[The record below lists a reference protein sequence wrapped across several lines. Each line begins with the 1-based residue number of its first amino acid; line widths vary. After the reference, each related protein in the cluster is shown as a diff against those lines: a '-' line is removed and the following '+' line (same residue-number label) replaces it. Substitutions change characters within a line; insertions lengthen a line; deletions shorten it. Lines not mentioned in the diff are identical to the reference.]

1 MRAPIY
7 LDEAG
12 AWEAICAARRA
23 GASAIGRRLRLEI
36 GESWLWLDPDG
47 GWSIDPMPPAPICL
61 LLDLYLPLALQ
72 DGPSFTI
79 AHLGQ
84 SLDGRIAAANGA
96 SRWVTGPEDLLHN
109 HRMRALADAIL
120 VGADTVRLDDPQLTV
135 RRCPGDNPVRV
146 VLDPMLGLGPDYG
159 LFRDDAAETLVV
171 TAEDR
176 APPCR
181 LGQAEVVTVPRTGD
195 GTLDCRA
202 VVELLRR
209 RGLGW
214 LFVEGGGVTVSRFL
228 AQGALDRLQLAIAPL
243 IIGSGRPGI
252 QLPEIQD
259 LAQGLRPR
267 LRRFAL
273 GDDMLFEC
281 DFS

>member
-1 MRAPIY
+1 MP
-7 LDEAG
+7 G
-12 AWEAICAARRA
+12 
-23 GASAIGRRLRLEI
+23 GRLRLEF
-36 GESWLWLDPDG
+36 GDGWLSIDADG
-47 GWSIDPMPPAPICL
+47 GWSSDRVPPAAVGR
-61 LLDLYLPLALQ
+61 LLDLYLPLAVQ
-72 DGPSFTI
+72 ERRPFTI

-84 SLDGRIAAANGA
+84 SLDGRIAATNGA

-159 LFRDDAAETLVV
+159 LFRDEAAQTLVI

-176 APPCR
+176 APPPR
-181 LGQAEVVTVPRTGD
+181 LGQAQVLTVPRTVD
-195 GTLDCRA
+195 GALDCAA
-202 VVELLRR
+202 VVTLLGR

-214 LFVEGGGVTVSRFL
+214 IFIEGGGVTVSRFL
-228 AQGALDRLQLAIAPL
+228 AQRALDRLQLTISPL

-273 GDDMLFEC
+273 GEDMLFEC

>member
-1 MRAPIY
+1 MRASIL

-12 AWEAICAARRA
+12 TWDAICAV
-23 GASAIGRRLRLEI
+23 RRL
-36 GESWLWLDPDG
+36 GAPAGGGPLWLDIADSRLWIEPDG
-47 GWSIDPMPPAPICL
+47 GWSIDPMPPAAICR
-61 LLDLYLPLALQ
+61 LLDLYLPLAIQ
-72 DGPSFTI
+72 QRRPFTI

-84 SLDGRIAAANGA
+84 SLDGRIAATNGA
-96 SRWVTGPEDLLHN
+96 SRWITGPEDLLHN

-159 LFRDDAAETLVV
+159 LFRDAAAATLVV
-171 TAEDR
+171 TAADR
-176 APPCR
+176 EPPPR
-181 LGQAEVVTVPRTGD
+181 LGRAEVVTVPRTAD
-195 GTLDCRA
+195 GALDCRA
-202 VVELLRR
+202 VVALLAA
-209 RGLGW
+209 RGLDW
-214 LFVEGGGVTVSRFL
+214 IFVEGGGVTVSRFL
-228 AQGALDRLQLAIAPL
+228 AQGALDRLQLTIAPL

-267 LRRFAL
+267 LRRFTL
-273 GDDMLFEC
+273 GDDMMFEC

>member
-1 MRAPIY
+1 MRASIH
-7 LDEAG
+7 LDETD
-12 AWEAICAARRA
+12 AWDAVCAARRA
-23 GASAIGRRLRLEI
+23 GAPMPGRRLQLEI
-36 GESWLWLDPDG
+36 GESRLWIDGEG
-47 GWSIDPMPPAPICL
+47 GWSIDPMPPAPVGR
-61 LLDLYLPLALQ
+61 LLDLYLPLAVR
-72 DGPSFTI
+72 GRRPFTV

-146 VLDPMLGLGPDYG
+146 VLDPMLGLGPDYA
-159 LFRDDAAETLVV
+159 LFRDDAAETLVIV
-171 TAEDR
+171 AEDR
-176 APPCR
+176 APPAR
-181 LGQAEVVTVPRTGD
+181 LGQAQVLTVPRTAD
-195 GTLDCRA
+195 GALDCHA
-202 VVELLRR
+202 VVALLDR

-214 LFVEGGGVTVSRFL
+214 IFVEGGGVTVSRFL
-228 AQGALDRLQLAIAPL
+228 AQGALDRLQLTISPL

-259 LAQGLRPR
+259 LAHGLRPR

-273 GDDMLFEC
+273 GEDMLFEC

>member
-1 MRAPIY
+1 MRAPIL

-12 AWEAICAARRA
+12 AWDAICAARRT
-23 GASAIGRRLRLEI
+23 GAPANGSTLWLEI
-36 GESWLWLDPDG
+36 GDSRLWIEPDG
-47 GWSIDPMPPAPICL
+47 RWSADPMPLPAVGR
-61 LLDLYLPLALQ
+61 LLDLYLPLAVQ
-72 DGPSFTI
+72 ARRPFTV

-84 SLDGRIAAANGA
+84 SLDGRIAATNGA

-146 VLDPMLGLGPDYG
+146 VLDPMLGLGPDYA
-159 LFRDDAAETLVV
+159 LFRDAAAATLVI
-171 TAEDR
+171 TAADR
-176 APPCR
+176 APPPR
-181 LGQAEVVTVPRTGD
+181 LGQAEVLTVPRAGD
-195 GTLDCRA
+195 GTLDCHA
-202 VVELLRR
+202 IVDLLGR
-209 RGLGW
+209 RGLSW
-214 LFVEGGGVTVSRFL
+214 IFVEGGGITVSRFL
-228 AQGALDRLQLAIAPL
+228 AQGALDRLQLTISPL

-273 GDDMLFEC
+273 GEDMLFEC

>member
-1 MRAPIY
+1 MRAPIH

-12 AWEAICAARRA
+12 AWDAICAARRLRMPA
-23 GASAIGRRLRLEI
+23 PGHRLRLEI
-36 GESWLWLDPDG
+36 GESRLWIDRDG
-47 GWSIDPMPPAPICL
+47 SWSIDPMPPAPICG
-61 LLDLYLPLALQ
+61 LLDLYLPLAIQ
-72 DGPSFTI
+72 EGRPFTI

-135 RRCPGDNPVRV
+135 RRCPGDNPVRI
-146 VLDPMLGLGPDYG
+146 VLDPMLGLGPDYA
-159 LFRDDAAETLVV
+159 LFRDDAAQTLVI

-176 APPCR
+176 APPAQ
-181 LGQAEVVTVPRTGD
+181 LGQAQVLTVPRTAD
-195 GTLDCRA
+195 GALDCNA
-202 VVELLRR
+202 VVALLGR

-214 LFVEGGGVTVSRFL
+214 IFVEGGGVTVSRFL
-228 AQGALDRLQLAIAPL
+228 AQGALDRLQLTISPL

-273 GDDMLFEC
+273 GEDMLFEC

>member
-1 MRAPIY
+1 VRAPIP
-7 LDEAG
+7 LDETG
-12 AWEAICAARRA
+12 AWAAICAARRA

-36 GESWLWLDPDG
+36 GESRLWIDPDG
-47 GWSIDPMPPAPICL
+47 GWSIDPMPPAAICL
-61 LLDLYLPLALQ
+61 LLDLYLPLVLQ
-72 DGPSFTI
+72 AGPSFTI

-84 SLDGRIAAANGA
+84 SLDGRIAAVNGT

-120 VGADTVRLDDPQLTV
+120 VGAGTVRLDDPQLTV
-135 RRCPGDNPVRV
+135 RRCPGDNPARV
-146 VLDPMLGLGPDYG
+146 VLDPMLGLGPDYA
-159 LFRDDAAETLVV
+159 LFRDDAAQTLVV
-171 TAEDR
+171 TADDR
-176 APPCR
+176 APPAR
-181 LGQAEVVTVPRTGD
+181 LGQAEVVTVPRNAD
-195 GTLDCRA
+195 GSLDCRA
-202 VVELLRR
+202 IVALLAR

-228 AQGALDRLQLAIAPL
+228 AQGALDRLQLTIAPL
-243 IIGSGRPGI
+243 ILGSGRPGI

-273 GDDMLFEC
+273 GADMLFEC